1 MQHKSVEVPF
11 DMKFSY
17 ACEMHVFF
25 QNYNITHFVDLIDKK
40 GMSTLY
46 RNSHCISRLN

>member
-40 GMSTLY
+40 ACQL
-46 RNSHCISRLN
+46 CIEILTVYQD